1 MHAPG
6 NGPVFAIYYSIL
18 AAFGVPANLM
28 TIVIL
33 SRGRCG
39 LSGCITRYLVSM
51 AVTDLLVIITAVILS
66 RLRAIYFP
74 VSFLSTTLGCSLVTV
89 LSYTSRDSSVWL
101 TVAFTFDR
109 FLAICCQELKMRYCT
124 EKTAAVVIGMV
135 CVLCCLKSIPL
146 YFAYEPLVII
156 NNVAWYCSLKEMFYV
171 SVPWR
176 MFDWLDCIL
185 TPCLPF
191 ILILLLNA
199 LTVRHILVAS
209 RVRRRLRAHS
219 NGEKQ
224 SDPEIESRRKS
235 IILLFAISGS
245 FLLLWLTYVVNF
257 LFVQIT
263 DNNYSIGSNSNNPM
277 FIRQESGYMLQLFS
291 SCTNTCIYAGTQT
304 KFREELKNAV
314 KYSFNLIS
322 KWHGTITREY
332 RWKDLGKRRREECE
346 EELFMQWVIMPW
358 NSLLKKVVEVETIN
372 DMKRKLDRHLKEIKM
387 RARRVAD
394 WIALWR
400 AGMDSNG

>member
-6 NGPVFAIYYSIL
+6 NGPVFAIYYSVL
-18 AAFGVPANLM
+18 AVFGVPANLM

-39 LSGCITRYLVSM
+39 LSGCITLYLVSM

-74 VSFLSTTLGCSLVTV
+74 VSFLSTTPGCSLVIV
-89 LSYTSRDSSVWL
+89 LSCASRDSSVWL

-109 FLAICCQELKMRYCT
+109 FIAICCQELKMRYCI
-124 EKTAAVVIGMV
+124 EKTATVVIGMV
-135 CVLCCLKSIPL
+135 CMLCCLKNIPF
-146 YFAYEPLVII
+146 YFIFEPMYIT
-156 NNVAWYCSLKEMFYV
+156 NNVPWYCSIKEITYV

-176 MFDWLDCIL
+176 VFDWLDRIL

-191 ILILLLNA
+191 ILILLLNV
-199 LTVRHILVAS
+199 LTVRHILAAS
-209 RVRRRLRAHS
+209 RARRRLRAHS

-224 SDPEIESRRKS
+224 SDPEMESRRKS
-235 IILLFAISGS
+235 IVLLFAISGS

-263 DNNYSIGSNSNNPM
+263 GNNYSIGSNSNDPK
-277 FIRQESGYMLQLFS
+277 FILQESGYMLQLFS

-304 KFREELKNAV
+304 KFREELKDAI
-314 KYSFNLIS
+314 KYSFNLIT
-322 KWHGTITREY
+322 KWH
-332 RWKDLGKRRREECE
+332 K
-346 EELFMQWVIMPW
+346 
-358 NSLLKKVVEVETIN
+358 
-372 DMKRKLDRHLKEIKM
+372 
-387 RARRVAD
+387 
-394 WIALWR
+394 
-400 AGMDSNG
+400 